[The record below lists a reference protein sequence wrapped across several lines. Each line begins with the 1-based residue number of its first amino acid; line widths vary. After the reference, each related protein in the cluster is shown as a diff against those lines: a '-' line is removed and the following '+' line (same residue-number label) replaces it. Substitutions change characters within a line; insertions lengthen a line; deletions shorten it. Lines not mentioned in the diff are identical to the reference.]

1 MKIFEDYKF
10 DPIMNDYIYPIK
22 NVTKKCNE
30 IRREI
35 HRQLDGIN
43 LYGIYNECPK
53 NLSENETYYE
63 NIDYEDSLKHSFK
76 YNFIRM
82 MRKQNLKKQ

>member
-1 MKIFEDYKF
+1 MGYIMNAQKIFQK
-10 DPIMNDYIYPIK
+10 IK
-22 NVTKKCNE
+22 
-30 IRREI
+30 
-35 HRQLDGIN
+35 
-43 LYGIYNECPK
+43 
-53 NLSENETYYE
+53 TYYE